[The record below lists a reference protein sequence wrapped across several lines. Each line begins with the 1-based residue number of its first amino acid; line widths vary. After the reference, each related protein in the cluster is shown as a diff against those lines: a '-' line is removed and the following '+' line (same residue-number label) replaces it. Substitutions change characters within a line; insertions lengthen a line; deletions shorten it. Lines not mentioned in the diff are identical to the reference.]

1 MKTNKITY
9 KSDFQVSWQVIAGGR
24 FFAALITFLLA
35 ATSFTEAQTISR
47 VGTTAAPF
55 LKIGV
60 GGRALAMGEAVTTIS
75 NDITGLYWNP
85 AGIAQITTQQ
95 AGISHYSYIADLTYD
110 FGAVAVP
117 VPEVGTFGLF
127 FSYLNSPDIE
137 RTTIYSPNGTGEKVS
152 SGFWAV
158 GLGYGRELTDRFSI
172 GANIK
177 FIRESIWHS
186 QADGY
191 AFDIGINYIT
201 SFKNIK
207 LGMMIS
213 NFGPGMQMGGRDIQ
227 IQHDIAEGFDGN
239 NENINGHLDTDEFP
253 LPMQFKMGLS
263 ADLTKDFMD
272 MPDYS
277 WIVAVDAVH
286 PNDNDEYLNLG
297 TEFGLY
303 ERFFLRT
310 GYRKLF
316 LKDSLG
322 GLSFGGGAKVDVLGF
337 NLAIDYA
344 NVDFGRLDHQNKFS
358 LTLSF

>member
-1 MKTNKITY
+1 MNTKMTSY
-9 KSDFQVSWQVIAGGR
+9 QSDFQGSRHYSAGCR
-24 FFAALITFLLA
+24 FLAALMMFLMA
-35 ATSFTEAQTISR
+35 AVTGTEAQTISR

-60 GGRALAMGEAVTTIS
+60 GGRALGMGEAVTTIS
-75 NDITGLYWNP
+75 NDITALYWNP
-85 AGIAQITTQQ
+85 AGLAQLTTSQ

-137 RTTIYSPNGTGEKVS
+137 RTTIQSPNGTGEKVQ

-158 GLGYGRELTDRFSI
+158 GFGYARELTDRFSM

-191 AFDIGINYIT
+191 ALDIGLNYIT
-201 SFKNIK
+201 QFKNIK
-207 LGMMIS
+207 IGMMIS
-213 NFGPGMQMGGRDIQ
+213 NFGSTMKMDGRDMQ
-227 IQHDIAEGFDGN
+227 IQHDISTGYAGN
-239 NENINGHLDTDEFP
+239 NENINGHLDADEFP
-253 LPMQFKMGLS
+253 LPLQFKMGLS

-272 MPDYS
+272 MPDYN

-316 LKDSLG
+316 LKDALG
-322 GLSFGGGAKVDVLGF
+322 GFSFGGGAKVDVMGF

-358 LTLSF
+358 FTLSF